1 MINAAWHWQYITP
14 HNPISPS
21 PRAPGLRTNI
31 NVKLAFYT
39 QTPLIPLRELLAVY
53 SNVSPSIF
61 CNFLQTLVPPAPD
74 PGLSQVNNI
83 QSMFRIRF
91 RIFSVPYRA
100 EMSIRNP
107 TPPGTQPHTITL
119 NPKPSARNLSN
130 PSFSSNLS
138 NLCHC
143 ATSYPDPPS
152 KLGSSPSPQTKP
164 QPTNTLRLVF
174 RGRGWAIVDVRMSV
188 L

>member
-1 MINAAWHWQYITP
+1 
-14 HNPISPS
+14 
-21 PRAPGLRTNI
+21 
-31 NVKLAFYT
+31 
-39 QTPLIPLRELLAVY
+39 
-53 SNVSPSIF
+53 
-61 CNFLQTLVPPAPD
+61 
-74 PGLSQVNNI
+74 
-83 QSMFRIRF
+83 MFRIRF

-152 KLGSSPSPQTKP
+152 KLGSSIFSNETSTNKHIEVGLQRAGMSYSGCQNVCIIDWLYFCKP
-164 QPTNTLRLVF
+164 HILPNYSSKLHILIVF
-174 RGRGWAIVDVRMSV
+174 RSYLNCIVESFLIINPVCRLHSV
-188 L
+188 SQPPNNWV

>member
-1 MINAAWHWQYITP
+1 MCP
-14 HNPISPS
+14 HQFS
-21 PRAPGLRTNI
+21 
-31 NVKLAFYT
+31 V
-39 QTPLIPLRELLAVY
+39 
-53 SNVSPSIF
+53 IF
-61 CNFLQTLVPPAPD
+61 CKPLSPPPRD
-74 PGLSQVNNI
+74 PGLSQVNNN

-152 KLGSSPSPQTKP
+152 KLGSSIFSNETS
-164 QPTNTLRLVF
+164 TNKRIEVGL
-174 RGRGWAIVDVRMSV
+174 WSV
-188 L
+188 LWRAGLGDEL

>member
-1 MINAAWHWQYITP
+1 
-14 HNPISPS
+14 
-21 PRAPGLRTNI
+21 
-31 NVKLAFYT
+31 
-39 QTPLIPLRELLAVY
+39 
-53 SNVSPSIF
+53 
-61 CNFLQTLVPPAPD
+61 
-74 PGLSQVNNI
+74 
-83 QSMFRIRF
+83 MFRIRF
-91 RIFSVPYRA
+91 QIFSVPYRA

-152 KLGSSPSPQTKP
+152 KLGSSIFSNETS
-164 QPTNTLRLVF
+164 TNKRIEVGLWSVLW
-174 RGRGWAIVDVRMSV
+174 RGRGSGMSYSGCQNVCIIDWLYFCKPHILPNYSSKLHILIVFRSYLNCIVESFLIINPVCRLHSV
-188 L
+188 SQPPNNWV